1 MVRPVE
7 DLLDEPW
14 LNACRY
20 QTAALAERA
29 FDRVERRRRA
39 PSYVTRAEIDGVAIV
54 AAVALTHRAVR
65 ALEQAGWGGEPYE
78 LSQDTQALLLERIAR
93 LYDTQP
99 PRGTIRRGPGA
110 GVEPQPGGTVRPRNT
125 PQG

>member
-39 PSYVTRAEIDGVAIV
+39 PSYVTRAEPGSTD
-54 AAVALTHRAVR
+54 LTRSFCPVQ
-65 ALEQAGWGGEPYE
+65 EE
-78 LSQDTQALLLERIAR
+78 
-93 LYDTQP
+93 
-99 PRGTIRRGPGA
+99 
-110 GVEPQPGGTVRPRNT
+110 
-125 PQG
+125 

>member
-14 LNACRY
+14 LYACRY

-78 LSQDTQALLLERIAR
+78 LSQDTQRCCSSGSRACTTPSRHGA
-93 LYDTQP
+93 P
-99 PRGTIRRGPGA
+99 SRGPGA